1 MDKKTVAPGNK
12 TKEATAT
19 TKKRIN
25 KGESLVCGVCGLA
38 VVVEEVGDITII
50 EESPLICC
58 GKPMRSKARKTMATK
73 K

>member
-1 MDKKTVAPGNK
+1 MVKKAATPEKK
-12 TKEATAT
+12 TKEATAI
-19 TKKRIN
+19 TKKGIN

-58 GKPMRSKARKTMATK
+58 GKPMRSKARKARATK